1 MHLADVFIIVCC
13 HTGYLTVKNITY
25 LNPGDLQ
32 LILRIDAA
40 LTMMAN
46 TLVIVCFLVLFTLSA
61 SSQKQDD
68 DPNQEHENITPLVI
82 TRSRSR
88 ALYKRTYKPDCS
100 SFRWAR
106 FRKCPSD

>member
-1 MHLADVFIIVCC
+1 MHLADVFIIACC

-25 LNPGDLQ
+25 LNPEDVQ

-40 LTMMAN
+40 LTMIAN
-46 TLVIVCFLVLFTLSA
+46 RLVIVCFLVFFTLSA

-68 DPNQEHENITPLVI
+68 GPNQELENIMPLVI
-82 TRSRSR
+82 RRSRSR
-88 ALYKRTYKPDCS
+88 TLYKRTYKPDCS
-100 SFRWAR
+100 GFRWAR